1 MRYISLV
8 SRMSVTLKSSGL
20 IEEDRPEFCDKCG
33 LMWNSMW
40 CCPTGDPEGP
50 QTPQTP
56 DRYVPDCPLIPTTPH
71 KATSNTPI
79 KQYLADCLNV
89 LSLKFICPCFH
100 CFKG

>member
-8 SRMSVTLKSSGL
+8 SRMSGL

-33 LMWNSMW
+33 MLWNSVW

-56 DRYVPDCPLIPTTPH
+56 DRYVPDRPLIPTTPH
-71 KATSNTPI
+71 K
-79 KQYLADCLNV
+79 QYPSQAIPRRL
-89 LSLKFICPCFH
+89 F
-100 CFKG
+100 